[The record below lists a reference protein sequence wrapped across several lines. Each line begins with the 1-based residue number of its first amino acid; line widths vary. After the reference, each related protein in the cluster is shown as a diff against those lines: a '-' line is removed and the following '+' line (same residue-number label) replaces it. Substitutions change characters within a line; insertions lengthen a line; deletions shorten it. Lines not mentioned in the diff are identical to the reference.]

1 MENSNISRPETL
13 TQRQGSAR
21 LNGAAHDSP
30 AGMERESLR
39 TPSKVLQAL
48 RRALL
53 DSKNENQQLA
63 EEMTALKEQ
72 MDSREMSW
80 EKKHHELLEEKEN
93 LAKTLFQ
100 AKNDIKGMMN
110 AAKERQQHFD
120 NRCREMDLIM
130 TQKEEEVHSM
140 KKKLHLQRQ
149 EITKVIKHWT
159 TEYDQVTKFW
169 KEEHNKISAACEKKS
184 AELESSFERTI
195 AKLHAE
201 WESRFVCQ
209 EMAATDLKTVQEDL
223 ERKVRQVTLEKSDL
237 IATIKENK
245 KALFDNMVKISQKE
259 VALRKNDT
267 DWRAK
272 YDALEH
278 QFAVK
283 QTSSEKL
290 HQEIEDE
297 WRRKSRQMEEDIKLL
312 MQKNAELQL
321 YHPNHA
327 NLHTTL
333 YHLPPPPSSLHPD
346 SPSHHA
352 NHPSIHPLSPSLSP
366 LQGQLRGPVLS
377 SAASQKE
384 EAAVFFL

>member
-312 MQKNAELQL
+312 MQKNAELQEL
-321 YHPNHA
+321 A
-327 NLHTTL
+327 
-333 YHLPPPPSSLHPD
+333 
-346 SPSHHA
+346 
-352 NHPSIHPLSPSLSP
+352 
-366 LQGQLRGPVLS
+366 GQHGGPVI
-377 SAASQKE
+377 KT
-384 EAAVFFL
+384 